1 MCVCVFACEVTG
13 EGDGV
18 RGAMLQSFRT
28 MAGEE
33 EADT

>member
-1 MCVCVFACEVTG
+1 MCVIVSEVTG

-18 RGAMLQSFRT
+18 RGAMLQSFRA

-33 EADT
+33 GADA